1 MKRLPMHAHHDRLG
15 GVFGPIGD
23 WELPL
28 YYGDPEAE
36 ALRMRK
42 TGGFMDRSFMG
53 KLHVK
58 GKDALQFLQ
67 GMVTNDLNLVSL
79 EKGIYS
85 LIVTI
90 KGKIVADLTIYQLD
104 EGGFLL
110 ILQPELTHPIQ
121 TLLDRYIIASQV
133 EIQDVTDQ
141 WGILSLHGPR
151 VTPLLEGILMGS
163 FKDKEAYSVDSL
175 LWRGQRVWI
184 MPRFELGE
192 KGFDLFTSVETMVPL
207 WEEILEEGKKD
218 EIFPFG
224 SQTYEI
230 LRIEA
235 GTPVFGSELDETV
248 FPLEAGVDHA
258 VNYDKG
264 CYIGQ
269 ETITRMKFRGRVN
282 RHRIG
287 FEVQGEELPKKG
299 DRLFFEGKEVGIVS
313 STVFSPSLKK
323 IIGMGY
329 VRKEQSSS
337 GTPLVL
343 KGLSGQYDVTVS
355 VLPFI
360 GEGKNSFC

>member
-1 MKRLPMHAHHDRLG
+1 MKRLSMHGHHDRLG
-15 GVFGPIGD
+15 GVFGSIGD

-28 YYGDPEAE
+28 HYGDPEEE
-36 ALRMRK
+36 ALQMRK

-58 GKDALQFLQ
+58 GKDSLQFLQ

-90 KGKIVADLTIYQLD
+90 KGKIVADFTIYQLD
-104 EGGFLL
+104 EEGFLL
-110 ILQPELTHPIQ
+110 ILQPGLTHPIQ

-141 WGILSLHGPR
+141 WGILSLHGPK
-151 VTPLLEGILMGS
+151 VTPLIEKI
-163 FKDKEAYSVDSL
+163 FEERIRDKEPYSVDSL
-175 LWRGQRVWI
+175 LWKGQRVWI
-184 MPRFELGE
+184 TSRFGLGE
-192 KGFDLFTSVETMVPL
+192 RGFDLFTSLETMVPL
-207 WEEILEEGKKD
+207 WEELLKEGEKD

-248 FPLEAGVDHA
+248 FPMEAGVEYA

-269 ETITRMKFRGRVN
+269 ETITRMKFRGHVN
-282 RHRIG
+282 RHRVG

-299 DRLFFEGKEVGIVS
+299 DRLFFDGKDVGSVS
-313 STVFSPSLKK
+313 STVYSPSLKK

-329 VRKEQSSS
+329 VRKEQSPS

-343 KGLSGQYDVTVS
+343 KGLSGDMNATVS

-360 GEGKNSFC
+360 GEEKNSFC